1 MVTARSSTIDRD
13 PGVALPTSM
22 LEDVPMRSVGLFA
35 GIGGFEVGL
44 QRAGIATELL
54 CEYWDP
60 ASDVLKKRFD
70 TEVVGDICELR
81 GIPKVDVVTAGFPC
95 TDLSQVG
102 RTAGIDGS
110 ESGLVREAFR
120 LIEDTPP
127 RWVVLE
133 NVPNMLSLNGGAAMS
148 FIADWF
154 EERGWNWAYRTVDSQ
169 HFGLRQR
176 RRRVFLV
183 ASRTEDPRGVLFAD
197 EAGAPTS
204 KTTHAAYGFYWTEGN
219 RGVGWGDGVT
229 PTLKGGSKL
238 GIASPPAIWRVGA
251 EAGQAIA
258 RPSVRAGERLQGF
271 RAGWTDVGA
280 KDGVRWKMVGN
291 AVSVPVASWIGRG
304 LVSAREPVDVDR
316 RALATGEKWTA
327 AAASI
332 GGVRESWTLSERP
345 LAPQRRLTLAA
356 ILDAYGGVPLSYGA
370 SNGFYTRLQASTLR
384 VRDDFRAALKAHV
397 ELVAG

>member
-1 MVTARSSTIDRD
+1 
-13 PGVALPTSM
+13 
-22 LEDVPMRSVGLFA
+22 MRSVGLFA

-44 QRAGIATELL
+44 QRAGVHTELL

-60 ASDVLKKRFD
+60 AAAVLRKRFD
-70 TEVVGDICELR
+70 SDVVGDICTVAS
-81 GIPKVDVVTAGFPC
+81 IPKADVVTAGFPC

-102 RTAGIDGS
+102 RTAGIDGR

-120 LIEDTPP
+120 LIENTPP
-127 RWVVLE
+127 TWVVLE
-133 NVPNMLSLNGGAAMS
+133 NVPNMLSLGGGAAIS
-148 FIADWF
+148 YIADWF
-154 EERGWNWAYRTVDSQ
+154 EQRGWNWAYRTVDSQ

-197 EAGAPTS
+197 EAGAPRARS
-204 KTTHAAYGFYWTEGN
+204 SHAAYGFYWTEGN
-219 RGVGWGDGVT
+219 RGVGWGEGVT

-251 EAGQAIA
+251 ETGLAIS
-258 RPSVRAGERLQGF
+258 RPGVRVGERLQGF
-271 RAGWTDVGA
+271 RAGWTDLGA

-304 LVSAREPVDVDR
+304 LIAPRETVDVSR
-316 RALATGEKWTA
+316 RPLRAGERWTA
-327 AAASI
+327 AAASV
-332 GGVRESWTLSERP
+332 GGVREAWALSERP
-345 LAPQRRLTLAA
+345 LAPQRRSTLAVL
-356 ILDAYGGVPLSYGA
+356 LDTYGGVPLSYGA
-370 SNGFYTRLQASTLR
+370 ANGFYTRLQASTLR
-384 VRDDFRAALKAHV
+384 VREDFRQALKAHV